1 MNKLIKTLVL
11 ADKIY
16 FKKEPDIH
24 LLDNLIEEL
33 YLDSLLS
40 LTPSETKTS
49 HSIFSH
55 TIKKYKKKFIDTLFY
70 SSGAFFGSL
79 IFSPFIFLYDFMSFS
94 YTGLFAWGGLSL
106 LSLSI
111 LLFCLSCYY
120 FIKNKKTIV
129 EEFHSNSN
137 NLDNIGFQDYF
148 IKSTNLILEEITHTG
163 NIEYVSDNVR
173 FSNLAVN
180 YLKDYFLSLKQ
191 KDDFYL
197 KIKRSLIRKQSLKDK
212 LFEKLIRPQNILVN
226 NK

>member
-16 FKKEPDIH
+16 FKKEPDIN

-33 YLDSLLS
+33 YVDSLLS

-49 HSIFSH
+49 PSSFSH

-94 YTGLFAWGGLSL
+94 YTGLFAWVGLSL

-120 FIKNKKTIV
+120 FIKNKKTIE

-137 NLDNIGFQDYF
+137 NLDNIGFQDCF
-148 IKSTNLILEEITHTG
+148 IKSTNLILEQITHTG

-173 FSNLAVN
+173 FSNLAVD

-191 KDDFYL
+191 NDDFYL
-197 KIKRSLIRKQSLKDK
+197 KIKKSFIRKQCLKDK

>member
-33 YLDSLLS
+33 YLDSLSS
-40 LTPSETKTS
+40 LTPSETNTS
-49 HSIFSH
+49 VSIFSH

-94 YTGLFAWGGLSL
+94 YIGLFACVGLSL
-106 LSLSI
+106 LSLSL

-120 FIKNKKTIV
+120 FIKNKKTIE
-129 EEFHSNSN
+129 EEFDSNSN
-137 NLDNIGFQDYF
+137 NLDNIGFQDCF
-148 IKSTNLILEEITHTG
+148 IKSTNLILDQIKHTG
-163 NIEYVSDNVR
+163 DIEYVSNNVR

-180 YLKDYFLSLKQ
+180 YLKEYFLSLKQ

-197 KIKRSLIRKQSLKDK
+197 KIKKSFIRKQSLKDK
-212 LFEKLIRPQNILVN
+212 LFEKLIRPQNILIN